1 MEDTIMSATIL
12 QFPKDKIVRTLN
24 LSDED
29 KTRISNKQKK
39 EFVEFVLNELTRD
52 LYESLEDFEFNVNDP
67 NLVKDLSFTIDTVRS
82 AIYRSLDLKHPLQ
95 DFIDGAVN
103 LVDDINNEDNENG
116 TNRENIC

>member
-1 MEDTIMSATIL
+1 MSATIL